1 MSEDDLQDSSRGTK
15 KYSLDGLD
23 CAQCAAAIEH
33 HVTKIPG
40 ISTVSVNF
48 VSKSIEFDAGH
59 ESEVEEVI
67 RKTEPQVKMR
77 APQQKSSA
85 SKSVSQSTFQNQE
98 TSGFFQ
104 NTKNRIF
111 ISILLFASGLLLGE
125 FLSPA
130 TTLRYGVFGAA
141 YLLMGY
147 KVLGTAARNIFHG
160 KFFDENFLMTVATY
174 GAIAIGEIPEAVGVM
189 LFYTIGEYFQDRAV
203 DKSRSSI
210 SALLDMRPPTA
221 RRITAEGVI
230 KVNVDDIRI
239 GDEIEVYPGEQ
250 IPVDGEVTGG
260 SSYVDTSALTGEPVP
275 RSVDQGDEVLGGFVN
290 GEGSLRLRVGKLADD
305 SAVARVMH
313 MVEEAAGRKAPT
325 ERFITR
331 FARYYTPVVVI
342 AAVLVAL
349 VPPLFF
355 TGQTLTVW
363 GYRALVLLVISCP
376 CALVISVPLGYFGG
390 VGAAARAG
398 LLVKGAEYLDR
409 LLKVKTVAFDKTG
422 TVTKGNFKVT
432 EVVPRNGYSP
442 GELLRW
448 AAAGERQ
455 SSHPVAAAIRQAYSE
470 YTEAAEA
477 STVGA
482 ITSQTVT
489 SESRELKGRG
499 MLCRIDGSEVA
510 VGSDRLL
517 HQEQIPHEDCD
528 AEGTVVYVAG
538 DNNYMGYINI
548 ADELKPEVPRA
559 IQELYELGVKDTVM
573 LTGDDANAAKRI
585 AQAAG
590 IHRYYPRLLPED
602 KLRSLELLKT
612 EANGRYSVMFVGDG
626 INDAPVLASADVGV
640 AMGGLGSDAA
650 VEAADVVLMNDD
662 LDTLAQGFRIAGYTR
677 RIVMQNIV
685 GALTVK
691 IVVMLFGIAGA
702 ASMWAAVFADV
713 GVALLAVANSL
724 RIIRSASH
732 AAVTRY

>member
-48 VSKSIEFDAGH
+48 VSKSIEFDAGY

-85 SKSVSQSTFQNQE
+85 SKSVSQSTSQNQE

-130 TTLRYGVFGAA
+130 TALRYGVFGAA

-160 KFFDENFLMTVATY
+160 KFFDENFLMTVATF

-189 LFYTIGEYFQDRAV
+189 LFYTIGDYFQDQAV
-203 DKSRSSI
+203 DKSRNSI
-210 SALLDMRPPTA
+210 SALLDLRPSTA
-221 RRITAEGVI
+221 RKITAEGIREVD
-230 KVNVDDIRI
+230 VDDIRI
-239 GDEIEVYPGEQ
+239 GDEIEVYAGEQ
-250 IPVDGEVTGG
+250 IPVDGQVTGG
-260 SSYVDTSALTGEPVP
+260 SSSVDTSALTGEPVP

-455 SSHPVAAAIRQAYSE
+455 SGHPVAAAIRQAYSE

>member
-48 VSKSIEFDAGH
+48 VSKSIEFDAGY

-130 TTLRYGVFGAA
+130 TALRYGVFGAA

-189 LFYTIGEYFQDRAV
+189 LFYTIGDYFQDQAV
-203 DKSRSSI
+203 DKSCNSI
-210 SALLDMRPPTA
+210 SALLDLRPSTA
-221 RRITAEGVI
+221 RKITAEGIREVD
-230 KVNVDDIRI
+230 VDDIRI
-239 GDEIEVYPGEQ
+239 GDEIEVYAGEQ
-250 IPVDGEVTGG
+250 IPVDGQVTGG
-260 SSYVDTSALTGEPVP
+260 SSSVDTSALTGEPVP

-355 TGQTLTVW
+355 TGQSLTVW

-455 SSHPVAAAIRQAYSE
+455 SGHPVAAAIRQAYSE